1 MLREKLKNYTIILAS
16 GSPRRQQFFKD
27 LDLDFEIRLKEIEE
41 IFPPNLIEED
51 ITDYLAVLK
60 SDAFE
65 GDLKE
70 NEILITSDTIVWHEN
85 KALGKPKDYEDAFLM
100 LQSLSGKTHKV
111 ITSVCFKTK
120 DKTEVISDTTMVS
133 FHPLQDLEIKYYLDN
148 YKPFD
153 KAGSYGIQE
162 WIGFV
167 GVSKI
172 EGSYPNVMG
181 LPIDKV
187 YHYLNNLTDLKSL

>member
-1 MLREKLKNYTIILAS
+1 MLNTILKDYTIILAS

-41 IFPPNLIEED
+41 VYPPNLREED

-65 GDLKE
+65 GELKDR
-70 NEILITSDTIVWHEN
+70 EILITSDTLVWHEN
-85 KALGKPKDYEDAFLM
+85 KALGKPKDDQDAFAM
-100 LQSLSGKTHKV
+100 LKSLSNKTHKV

-120 DKTEVISDTTMVS
+120 DKIEVISDTTQVT
-133 FHPLQDLEIKYYLDN
+133 FKDLSDAQIQYYLEK
-148 YKPFD
+148 YKPYD

-172 EGSYPNVMG
+172 DGSYANVMG
-181 LPIDKV
+181 LPVDKV
-187 YHYLNNLTDLKSL
+187 YDYLSKLA